1 MPGSGVPLKTRCL
14 GRATCV
20 LVLVAGVLI
29 LVTIPRPALAHSLGG
44 LSSLPAPLSYFLA
57 GVATVLIATSALLTV
72 FWRQARWQDGPT
84 LRPFRVPG
92 WRGVVNLL
100 RFLGLGALLLVVLAG
115 LVGVP
120 NSVRNPA
127 PVLVWVAVAVAV
139 PFASALIGNIY
150 HLANPWRTLA
160 DFIGL
165 NHPAPR
171 FQPAAWGVWPAT
183 IIFGGLVWFE
193 LVYPNPAHPRHLA
206 IAAVAY
212 TVLVLG
218 TAEWLGQKASVDQID
233 ALATYNRLFSAI
245 SPIDL
250 DPERGTAW
258 RGWLRGLPDLP
269 DSPGQTTVV
278 VVMIG
283 AVAFHGISAG
293 SRYETAFGGFGRSI
307 AGRTLLLVL
316 VVAAVG
322 MVYWLACSYSARQS
336 ASGQI
341 ASGQTASGQTPVWLA
356 SRFAHAL
363 VPIAFAYVFSHYFTA
378 VVFEGQLLV
387 STISDP
393 FGLGWNLFG
402 TALRPVDFT
411 VLSPA
416 AVWWTQVAS
425 IVAGHVAGLV
435 LIHDR
440 SLRDFNGPGAVRGRY
455 ALLFLVV
462 FLAAAA
468 LTILAVA

>member
-1 MPGSGVPLKTRCL
+1 MPGLSSPPLKTRCL
-14 GRATCV
+14 GRPACV
-20 LVLVAGVLI
+20 LVLVTGVLT

-44 LSSLPAPLSYFLA
+44 LSSLPAPLTYFLA
-57 GVATVLIATSALLTV
+57 GVATVLIASSAVLTL
-72 FWRQARWQDGPT
+72 FWRQARWQDGSR

-100 RFLGLGALLLVVLAG
+100 RLLGLGGLLLVVVAG

-127 PVLVWVAVAVAV
+127 PVLVWVAFAVVV
-139 PFASALIGNIY
+139 PFACALIGNIY
-150 HLANPWRTLA
+150 HLANPWRSLA
-160 DFIGL
+160 SLIGVS
-165 NHPAPR
+165 HPEPR
-171 FQPAAWGVWPAT
+171 LQPGAFGVWPAT

-212 TVLVLG
+212 TAVVLG
-218 TAEWLGQKASVDQID
+218 TTEWLGQRASLDQID

-250 DPERGTAW
+250 DSDRGPAW

-269 DSPGQTTVV
+269 ELPGQPTFV

-283 AVAFHGISAG
+283 AVAFHGISSG
-293 SRYETAFGGFGRSI
+293 SRYEAAFGGFGRSI

-316 VVAAVG
+316 VVGAVG
-322 MVYWLACSYSARQS
+322 MVYWLACSYAARQI
-336 ASGQI
+336 GN
-341 ASGQTASGQTPVWLA
+341 GLTPGWLA
-356 SRFAHAL
+356 RRFAHTL
-363 VPIAFAYVFSHYFTA
+363 VPIAFAYLFSHYFTA

-411 VLSPA
+411 VVSPA
-416 AVWWTQVAS
+416 AVWWTQVAA
-425 IVAGHVAGLV
+425 IVAGHGAGLILV
-435 LIHDR
+435 HDR
-440 SLRDFNGPGAVRGRY
+440 SLQDFQGPGAVRGRY
-455 ALLFLVV
+455 PFLFLVV
-462 FLAAAA
+462 FLAVGA
-468 LTILAVA
+468 LTILALA